1 MSILYHLG
9 NVNVVVN
16 ALSKLSMGC
25 TAHVEEQKRNLS
37 KDVHRLACLGVRLM
51 NATKQGI
58 VVSNGAESSLVSVV
72 NKKQD

>member
-25 TAHVEEQKRNLS
+25 TAHVEEQKRDLS
-37 KDVHRLACLGVRLM
+37 KDVHRLARLGVILM
-51 NATKQGI
+51 DSIEGGI
-58 VVSNGAESSLVSVV
+58 VVTNGAESSLVSEV
-72 NKKQD
+72 KEK